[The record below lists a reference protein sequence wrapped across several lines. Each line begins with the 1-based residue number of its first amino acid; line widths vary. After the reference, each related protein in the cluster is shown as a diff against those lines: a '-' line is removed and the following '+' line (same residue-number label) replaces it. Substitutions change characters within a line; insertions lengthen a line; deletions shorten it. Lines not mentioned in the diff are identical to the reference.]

1 MRLPA
6 LLAAACLALLVL
18 APGADAAPSIRFG
31 IQDDAWLLNGPG
43 SLEQRLN
50 RLDALGVDLVRFTIE
65 WNQVEQTQGTFDWR
79 RPDTVLQGLH
89 EHGIAAVVTLV
100 GSPMWANGGRPS
112 NWAPAPA
119 TFAGFARAAALRYP
133 FVRDW
138 LIWNEPNQARWLRP
152 TSPAVYVRQILNP
165 AYAAIHAVRRNA
177 RVAGGVT
184 APRGSTGGVSPVAWI
199 RGMKKAGARL
209 DVYAHHPYPSNP
221 RIESPSSGGCGHCDT
236 ITMATLGRLLT
247 EVSQAFGPK
256 RIWLT
261 EYGYQTNPPDRILGI
276 STALQARYIGDAA
289 YRAYRFP
296 RVDMLVHYLV
306 VDESDPARFQSGLY
320 TFAGKPKA
328 AAGAFAVPLAQTG
341 RRGRVVTLWGQV
353 RPGTGPQTYRIEVRR
368 GQVWRS
374 IGGARRTSPRG
385 YFSARVTLPPGAT
398 VRAISGSRTFAG
410 APQRIR

>member
-1 MRLPA
+1 MRFRV
-6 LLAAACLALLVL
+6 LLAVCLVLLAL
-18 APGADAAPSIRFG
+18 APGANAASGIRFG
-31 IQDDAWLLNGPG
+31 IQDDAWLQNGPG
-43 SLEQRLN
+43 TLDQRLD

-65 WNQVEQTQGTFDWR
+65 WDQVERVKGTLDWT
-79 RPDTVLQGLH
+79 RPDGVLVALH
-89 EHGIAAVVTLV
+89 EHRIAAVVTLV
-100 GSPMWANGGRPS
+100 GSPMWANGGRSS

-119 TFAGFARAAALRYP
+119 AFGGFARAAALRYP

-199 RGMKKAGARL
+199 RGMKKAHARL
-209 DVYAHHPYPSNP
+209 DVYAHHPYPSRP
-221 RIESPSSGGCGHCDT
+221 RVESPSSGGCDHCDT

-247 EVSQAFGPK
+247 EVSNAFGPK

-276 STALQARYIGDAA
+276 STELQARYIGDAA
-289 YRAYRFP
+289 YRAYRLP

-306 VDESDPARFQSGLY
+306 LDESDPARFQSGLY
-320 TFAGKPKA
+320 TSAGVPKPSA
-328 AAGAFAVPLAQTG
+328 AAFAVPLTQTG
-341 RRGRVVTLWGQV
+341 RRGGVVTLWGQI
-353 RPGTGPQTYRIEVRR
+353 RPGLGRQTYLIEVRQ
-368 GQVWRS
+368 GSAWKA
-374 IGGARRTSPRG
+374 IGGTRRTSLRG
-385 YFSARVTLPPGAT
+385 YFSVRVTLPPGAT
-398 VRAISGSRTFAG
+398 VRAISGSRVLAG
-410 APQRIR
+410 APQRLR

>member
-1 MRLPA
+1 MRFRV
-6 LLAAACLALLVL
+6 LLAVCLVLLAL
-18 APGADAAPSIRFG
+18 APGANAASGIRFG
-31 IQDDAWLLNGPG
+31 IQDDAWLQNGPG
-43 SLEQRLN
+43 TLDQRLD

-65 WNQVEQTQGTFDWR
+65 WDQVERVKGTLDWT
-79 RPDTVLQGLH
+79 RPDGVLVALH
-89 EHGIAAVVTLV
+89 EHRIAAVVTLV
-100 GSPMWANGGRPS
+100 GSPMWANGGRSS

-119 TFAGFARAAALRYP
+119 AFGGFARAAALRYP

-199 RGMKKAGARL
+199 RGMKKAHARL
-209 DVYAHHPYPSNP
+209 DVYAHHPYPSRP
-221 RIESPSSGGCGHCDT
+221 RVESPSSGGCDHCET

-247 EVSQAFGPK
+247 EVSNAFGPK

-289 YRAYRFP
+289 YRAYRLP

-306 VDESDPARFQSGLY
+306 LDESDPARFQSGLY
-320 TFAGKPKA
+320 TSAGVPKPSA
-328 AAGAFAVPLAQTG
+328 AAFAVPLTQTG
-341 RRGRVVTLWGQV
+341 RRGGVVTLWGQI
-353 RPGTGPQTYRIEVRR
+353 RPGLGRQTYLIEVRQ
-368 GQVWRS
+368 GSAWKA
-374 IGGARRTSPRG
+374 IGGTRRTSLRG
-385 YFSARVTLPPGAT
+385 YFSVRVTLPPGAT
-398 VRAISGSRTFAG
+398 VRAISGSRVLAG
-410 APQRIR
+410 APQRLR

>member
-1 MRLPA
+1 MRFPV
-6 LLAAACLALLVL
+6 LLAACLALLAL
-18 APGADAAPSIRFG
+18 APGANAASGIRFG
-31 IQDDAWLLNGPG
+31 IQDDAWLQNGPG
-43 SLEQRLN
+43 TLDQRLD

-65 WNQVEQTQGTFDWR
+65 WDQVERVKGTLDWSR
-79 RPDTVLQGLH
+79 SDDVLVALH
-89 EHGIAAVVTLV
+89 EHRIAAVVTLV
-100 GSPMWANGGRPS
+100 GSPMWANGGRSS

-119 TFAGFARAAALRYP
+119 AFGGFARAAALRYP

-199 RGMKKAGARL
+199 RGMKKAHARL
-209 DVYAHHPYPSNP
+209 DVYAHHPYPSRP
-221 RIESPSSGGCGHCDT
+221 RVESPSSGGCDHCDT

-247 EVSQAFGPK
+247 EVSNAFGPK

-261 EYGYQTNPPDRILGI
+261 EYGYQTNPPDRMLGI

-289 YRAYRFP
+289 YRAYRLP

-306 VDESDPARFQSGLY
+306 LDESDPARFQSGLY
-320 TFAGKPKA
+320 TSAGVPKPSA
-328 AAGAFAVPLAQTG
+328 AAFAVPLTQTG
-341 RRGRVVTLWGQV
+341 RRGGVVTLWGQI
-353 RPGTGPQTYRIEVRR
+353 RPGLGRQTYRIEVRQ
-368 GQVWRS
+368 GSAWKA
-374 IGGARRTSPRG
+374 IGGTRRTSLRG
-385 YFSARVTLPPGAT
+385 YFSVRVTLPPGAT
-398 VRAISGSRTFAG
+398 VRAISGSRVLAG
-410 APQRIR
+410 APQRLR